1 MFKILKRNEI
11 DTQKWD
17 KCVNQNS
24 SIPTIYANSWYLDI
38 VSPNWK
44 AAIWGDYETVF
55 PLTIKYKYFFLPL
68 LLQPVFS
75 QQLGFFGDILTE
87 KETFIF
93 LNFLKRKFIHINIQL
108 NTNHNSTEITL
119 KRPNLCLIF
128 SNDINKSYSTNTKS
142 NIKKAIKNELVVK
155 ETGDYEKLITFFYN
169 EKNDEFK
176 LNTKNIAILKTL
188 AKKFKEIGILHLFSC
203 TNTDNDIVASGIF
216 VKSTNRITFFNGTAN
231 ENGRK
236 IGAMAFLMNHAIYN
250 LCNEGDIFDF
260 EGSEKESLARF
271 YAGFAATNNAYD
283 HYKYTIFK
291 NMLIS
296 DI

>member
-55 PLTIKYKYFFLPL
+55 PLTIKYKYLFLPL

-93 LNFLKRKFIHINIQL
+93 LNFLKRKFIHINIIKQFSRL
-108 NTNHNSTEITL
+108 NDLSLH
-119 KRPNLCLIF
+119 F
-128 SNDINKSYSTNTKS
+128 M
-142 NIKKAIKNELVVK
+142 
-155 ETGDYEKLITFFYN
+155 
-169 EKNDEFK
+169 
-176 LNTKNIAILKTL
+176 
-188 AKKFKEIGILHLFSC
+188 IGIGEPSWTRTTGALVCAFSE
-203 TNTDNDIVASGIF
+203 
-216 VKSTNRITFFNGTAN
+216 TA
-231 ENGRK
+231 R
-236 IGAMAFLMNHAIYN
+236 
-250 LCNEGDIFDF
+250 
-260 EGSEKESLARF
+260 
-271 YAGFAATNNAYD
+271 
-283 HYKYTIFK
+283 
-291 NMLIS
+291 
-296 DI
+296 